1 MRRRSPHIF
10 YRPPKMQTLIVA
22 PTSFV
27 RVDTVLTIER
37 LRVSRGDNLVLDNV
51 TAELAS
57 GSVTGLLGASGSG
70 KSTLMRSIVGVQRI
84 DSGKITVLNLP
95 AGAKELRKKLGY
107 VSQSPAVYLDLTVVE
122 NLNYF
127 GSIFALPDTRV
138 DEVLERVSLA
148 SARKQ
153 LASNLSG
160 GQRAR
165 LSLALALLPSPAILV
180 LDEPTVGLDPLL
192 REELWDYFHELAS
205 QGCTLLVSSHV
216 MDEAERCDDLILLRD
231 GQIIFHASPADLKA
245 STATD
250 NLDSAFL
257 ALAKRAENEL

>member
-1 MRRRSPHIF
+1 ME
-10 YRPPKMQTLIVA
+10 
-22 PTSFV
+22 
-27 RVDTVLTIER
+27 TVLTIDR
-37 LRVSRGDNLVLDNV
+37 LRVSRGGSLVLNNV
-51 TAELAS
+51 TAEVAS
-57 GSVTGLLGASGSG
+57 GRVAGLLGASGSG

-95 AGAKELRKKLGY
+95 AGAKELRRKVGY
-107 VSQSPAVYLDLTVVE
+107 VSQSPAVYLDLTVIE

-127 GSIFALPDTRV
+127 SSIFALHDTRV
-138 DEVLERVSLA
+138 EEVLERVSL
-148 SARKQ
+148 SGARKQ
-153 LASNLSG
+153 LASSLSG

-192 REELWDYFHELAS
+192 REELWDHFHELAS

-216 MDEAERCDDLILLRD
+216 MDEAERCDDLVLLRD
-231 GQIIFHASPADLKA
+231 GQVIFHSSPANLKA
-245 STATD
+245 STEAD

-257 ALAKRAENEL
+257 TLAKRAKNEF

>member
-1 MRRRSPHIF
+1 MRRYSPAHLF
-10 YRPPKMQTLIVA
+10 EVSRTAHLIVV
-22 PTSFV
+22 PTRFV
-27 RVDTVLTIER
+27 QVETVLTIDR
-37 LRVSRGDNLVLDNV
+37 LRVSRGGSLVLNNV
-51 TAELAS
+51 TAEVAS
-57 GSVTGLLGASGSG
+57 GRVAGLLGASGSG

-95 AGAKELRKKLGY
+95 AGAKELRRKVGY
-107 VSQSPAVYLDLTVVE
+107 VSQSPAVYLDLTVIE

-127 GSIFALPDTRV
+127 SSIFALHDTRV
-138 DEVLERVSLA
+138 EEVLERVSL
-148 SARKQ
+148 SGARKQ
-153 LASNLSG
+153 LASSLSG

-192 REELWDYFHELAS
+192 REELWDHFHELAS

-216 MDEAERCDDLILLRD
+216 MDEAERCDDLVLLRD
-231 GQIIFHASPADLKA
+231 GQVIFHSSPANLKA
-245 STATD
+245 STEAD

-257 ALAKRAENEL
+257 TLAKRAKNEF